1 MFLKQSL
8 TVAAYEGA
16 RTALADRQTAGSV
29 QAACNQVLKDRKIKG
44 AKITIKPAN
53 ITLLKPGDFIDV
65 TVSAPCSN
73 NSVVP
78 ATFYRGKSLTATAS
92 MMVEN

>member
-1 MFLKQSL
+1 VLN
-8 TVAAYEGA
+8 
-16 RTALADRQTAGSV
+16 DR
-29 QAACNQVLKDRKIKG
+29 NIKG
-44 AKITIKPAN
+44 AQITIKPAD
-53 ITLLKPGDFIDV
+53 IASLQPGDFIDV
-65 TVSAPCSN
+65 TVSAPCSS